1 MKSGIRIDDLI
12 LYSWDKN
19 EKDLQSFPLYRLLGD
34 IF

>member
-12 LYSWDKN
+12 LYSWDKK
-19 EKDLQSFPLYRLLGD
+19 EKDLQFFPLYRLLGD